1 MSVLLYLTSLSGK
14 LFLSTEERIN
24 IGVSLGFLKTRL
36 KSWTHSCDYRSR
48 QSLDLST
55 EIPILPVY
63 PIQPMANNP
72 SYSLVSL

>member
-24 IGVSLGFLKTRL
+24 IGVYLGFLKTRL
-36 KSWTHSCDYRSR
+36 KNWTHSCDYRSR

-55 EIPILPVY
+55 EIPILLAN
-63 PIQPMANNP
+63 PILAMADKP